1 VEEVKE
7 KFWRRSIKVRQQ
19 IAVGLLNNRLIDRRC
34 MGAVWS
40 SFFGSFVASLVRR
53 INHRFFLY
61 GSWSVVHFGFVI
73 GMELFFLIGI
83 GFHRIKG
90 ILSRSLSGAELFFFV
105 MWPIP
110 SLSPLAC

>member
-1 VEEVKE
+1 MALIVVG
-7 KFWRRSIKVRQQ
+7 WI
-19 IAVGLLNNRLIDRRC
+19 IA
-34 MGAVWS
+34 S
-40 SFFGSFVASLVRR
+40 SLPDSS
-53 INHRFFLY
+53 
-61 GSWSVVHFGFVI
+61 SSVIVHFGFVI
-73 GMELFFLIGI
+73 GMELFFLIGV